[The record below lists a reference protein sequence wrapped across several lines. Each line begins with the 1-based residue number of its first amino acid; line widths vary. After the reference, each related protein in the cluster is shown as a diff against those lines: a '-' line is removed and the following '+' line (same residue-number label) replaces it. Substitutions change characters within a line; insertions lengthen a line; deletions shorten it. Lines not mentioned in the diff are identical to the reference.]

1 MLGDVS
7 CSWLA
12 LPGSLRGEQE
22 DEAILITQLLII
34 PAISSRSIATAFAPN
49 DKAFII
55 FIALKGLGA
64 AANTPSGIGL
74 LSSYFRPGP
83 KRNKAFGALGAGQP
97 LGFIGG
103 LILGTVK
110 CFVT

>member
-1 MLGDVS
+1 MGGAS
-7 CSWLA
+7 CLWLV
-12 LPGSLRGEQE
+12 LPGSLPGEQ
-22 DEAILITQLLII
+22 DDPATLIFLLLTK
-34 PAISSRSIATAFAPN
+34 PDISSRSIATAFAPN

-74 LSSYFRPGP
+74 LSSYFPPGP

-103 LILGTVK
+103 LILGAVK
-110 CFVT
+110 CLVG